1 MCGSCQMNSLFC
13 IISFPG
19 GQKMKRKVLVVDDNE
34 LNRDLL
40 HKILQDE
47 YDVLEA
53 DNGKKAIDIMK
64 QISEEL
70 SAVLL
75 DIVMP
80 ELNGYEVLEQMRS
93 CDLTSNIPVIVATGN
108 TESGAEVKALALGA
122 NDYISKP
129 YNPEIIRHRLINTIN
144 LREKAAIVNAIQ
156 TDALTG
162 LYSRNAFFEKAN
174 EMIMKHEAGYYVIA
188 SYDVENFKV
197 INDQYGNKKGDE
209 VLRGIAD
216 VFRSGFEKGGGICA
230 RITADDFAVL
240 YPQSFSQSEEI
251 KSIRKRA
258 SILDGSLKPTTFS
271 IGRYIVEDLSL
282 PVSAMYDRASIA
294 KRSVKGRFDEH
305 VAVYDESMRES
316 YYTGAK
322 NYQ

>member
-1 MCGSCQMNSLFC
+1 
-13 IISFPG
+13 
-19 GQKMKRKVLVVDDNE
+19 MKRKVLVVDDNE

-122 NDYISKP
+122 NDYISK
-129 YNPEIIRHRLINTIN
+129 R
-144 LREKAAIVNAIQ
+144 
-156 TDALTG
+156 
-162 LYSRNAFFEKAN
+162 
-174 EMIMKHEAGYYVIA
+174 
-188 SYDVENFKV
+188 
-197 INDQYGNKKGDE
+197 
-209 VLRGIAD
+209 
-216 VFRSGFEKGGGICA
+216 
-230 RITADDFAVL
+230 
-240 YPQSFSQSEEI
+240 
-251 KSIRKRA
+251 
-258 SILDGSLKPTTFS
+258 
-271 IGRYIVEDLSL
+271 
-282 PVSAMYDRASIA
+282 
-294 KRSVKGRFDEH
+294 
-305 VAVYDESMRES
+305 MR
-316 YYTGAK
+316 
-322 NYQ
+322 